1 MKSILYVGATLM
13 IGAGIYGFVDYKKT
27 NHNKELVRMYDSKET
42 TELVSDIKRTENT
55 TEKKEPEIKEKAG
68 VKKLIPKK
76 DEIIEGKVINKE
88 PVITKDET
96 MLEKKMSDVSLNE
109 VVSRNDKR
117 TKKINYKLFSR
128 APLERKYLEKEFK
141 LEQLKIGEPGK
152 MVPKDSL

>member
-27 NHNKELVRMYDSKET
+27 NHNKEFVKMYDSKET
-42 TELVSDIKRTENT
+42 TESVGDTRHIENA
-55 TEKKEPEIKEKAG
+55 TEKKHPEIKEKA
-68 VKKLIPKK
+68 VFKKLIPQK
-76 DEIIEGKVINKE
+76 DELIEDKVMNEKPAISKNE
-88 PVITKDET
+88 AE
-96 MLEKKMSDVSLNE
+96 LEKKMSDVSLNDI
-109 VVSRNDKR
+109 VSQNDKR

-152 MVPKDSL
+152 IIPKDSL